1 MELVPPY
8 LAAYLWRIRK
18 HSGEIGYFKRTLEPK
33 GEERAVYEKSMLAQ
47 LEKLG
52 LVSLTDDE
60 DELVFDPHVFD
71 WGGVRYERVGTERKV
86 TVPRGFHMLARG
98 HWLWTEYLVCG
109 GRWLFTAFLGGAIG
123 TLVTIYLGRRFG

>member
-18 HSGEIGYFKRTLEPK
+18 HSGEIGYFKRALEPK
-33 GEERAVYEKSMLAQ
+33 GEERAVYEKSMLAE
-47 LEKLG
+47 LKELG

-98 HWLWTEYLVCG
+98 HWLWTEYLASG
-109 GRWLFTAFLGGAIG
+109 GRWLLTAFLGGAIG
-123 TLVTIYLGRRFG
+123 TLVTICLSLRFG

>member
-18 HSGEIGYFKRTLEPK
+18 HSGEIGYFKRALEPK

-47 LEKLG
+47 LEELG
-52 LVSLTDDE
+52 LIALADDK

-71 WGGVRYERVGTERKV
+71 WHGVRFERICTERRV

-98 HWLWTEYLVCG
+98 HWLWTEYLAVG
-109 GRWLFTAFLGGAIG
+109 VRWLGTAVLGGIIG
-123 TLVTIYLGRRFG
+123 TLVTIMVTRRFG